1 MAESKATSLQH
12 MVEST
17 VAAARDEERKL
28 EQLLFA
34 PPTEGTV
41 VASIDAA
48 KTQQFDAILVL
59 GGGVPLA
66 PRKQLPFVAARC
78 QAAAVI
84 WRAAATKPQ
93 ILCLSAGTAHCPQLL
108 DARGSVVFEAT
119 ASAAELI
126 DAGVDE
132 QDVFV
137 ETTSFDTIGN
147 AFFARTD
154 HCSLAGWK
162 RLLIITSEFHM
173 ARSKAIFD
181 WVFGATPHEGFK
193 LSFLATPDA
202 ALSPDAVAARAE
214 RETKSAIN
222 VRETLAPTHR
232 TLAEVREFLVTK
244 HDLYAARGLVA
255 RGSRRPATA
264 SDALLLASYG
274 GGGAAPS
281 TAWRAAAIG
290 LAAGALAAML
300 TRGRH

>member
-1 MAESKATSLQH
+1 MAESMATSLQH

-17 VAAARDEERKL
+17 VKAAVDEERKL

-34 PPTEGTV
+34 PPTGGTV

-48 KTQQFDAILVL
+48 KAQQFDAILVL

-78 QAAAVI
+78 QAAAAV
-84 WRAAATKPQ
+84 WRAAATKPK

-132 QDVFV
+132 RDVFV

-181 WVFGATPHEGFK
+181 WVFGATPHEGFE
-193 LSFLATPDA
+193 LTFLATPDES
-202 ALSPDAVAARAE
+202 LKPDAVAARAE

-222 VRETLAPTHR
+222 VREKLAPTYT
-232 TLAEVREFLVTK
+232 TLSGVREFLVTK

-274 GGGAAPS
+274 GGATAPTS
-281 TAWRAAAIG
+281 AWRAIALG
-290 LAAGALAAML
+290 FTAGALAAVL
-300 TRGRH
+300 TRSRH

>member
-1 MAESKATSLQH
+1 MAESMATSLQH

-17 VAAARDEERKL
+17 VKAAVDEERKL

-34 PPTEGTV
+34 PPTESTV

-78 QAAAVI
+78 QAAAAV
-84 WRAAATKPQ
+84 WRAAATKPK

-181 WVFGATPHEGFK
+181 WVFGATPHEGFE
-193 LSFLATPDA
+193 LTFLATPDA
-202 ALSPDAVAARAE
+202 ALEPDAVAARAK
-214 RETKSAIN
+214 REAASAIN
-222 VRETLAPTHR
+222 VRRTLAPTYT
-232 TLAEVREFLVTK
+232 TLSGVREFLVTK

-255 RGSRRPATA
+255 RGSRRPAAA

-274 GGGAAPS
+274 GGAAAPTS
-281 TAWRAAAIG
+281 AWRAIALG
-290 LAAGALAAML
+290 FTAGALAAVL
-300 TRGRH
+300 RH

>member
-1 MAESKATSLQH
+1 MATSLQH

-34 PPTEGTV
+34 PPSEGTV

-48 KTQQFDAILVL
+48 KAQQFDAILVL

-78 QAAAVI
+78 QAAAAI
-84 WRAAATKPQ
+84 WRAAATKPK

-132 QDVFV
+132 EDVFV

-154 HCSLAGWK
+154 HCSLAGWR
-162 RLLIITSEFHM
+162 RLLVITSEFHM
-173 ARSKAIFD
+173 ARSKATFD

-274 GGGAAPS
+274 GGSAAPTS
-281 TAWRAAAIG
+281 ACQWRAIALG
-290 LAAGALAAML
+290 FTAGAFAAVL
-300 TRGRH
+300 TRSRH

>member
-1 MAESKATSLQH
+1 M
-12 MVEST
+12 
-17 VAAARDEERKL
+17 DEERKL

-34 PPTEGTV
+34 PPTSTV

-48 KTQQFDAILVL
+48 KAQQFDAILVL

-78 QAAAVI
+78 QAAAAV
-84 WRAAATKPQ
+84 WRAAATKPK

-132 QDVFV
+132 RDVFV

-181 WVFGATPHEGFK
+181 WVFGATPHEGF
-193 LSFLATPDA
+193 SIAYLATADES
-202 ALSPDAVAARAE
+202 LSLDAVAARAK
-214 RETKSAIN
+214 REAASATN
-222 VRETLAPTHR
+222 VRETLAPTYR

-290 LAAGALAAML
+290 LAVGALAAML
-300 TRGRH
+300 TRSRH

>member
-1 MAESKATSLQH
+1 MAESMASSLQH

-17 VAAARDEERKL
+17 VKAAVDEERKL

-48 KTQQFDAILVL
+48 KAQQFDAILVL

-78 QAAAVI
+78 QAAAAV
-84 WRAAATKPQ
+84 WRAASIKPK

-162 RLLIITSEFHM
+162 RLLIITSAFHM
-173 ARSKAIFD
+173 DRTR
-181 WVFGATPHEGFK
+181 AT
-193 LSFLATPDA
+193 
-202 ALSPDAVAARAE
+202 VW
-214 RETKSAIN
+214 KSN
-222 VRETLAPTHR
+222 
-232 TLAEVREFLVTK
+232 F
-244 HDLYAARGLVA
+244 
-255 RGSRRPATA
+255 RR
-264 SDALLLASYG
+264 
-274 GGGAAPS
+274 
-281 TAWRAAAIG
+281 
-290 LAAGALAAML
+290 
-300 TRGRH
+300 

>member
-1 MAESKATSLQH
+1 MAESMATSLQH

-17 VAAARDEERKL
+17 VKAAVDEERKL

-34 PPTEGTV
+34 PPTESTV

-48 KTQQFDAILVL
+48 KAQQFDAILVL

-78 QAAAVI
+78 QAAAAV
-84 WRAAATKPQ
+84 WRAAATKPK

-181 WVFGATPHEGFK
+181 WVFGATPHEGFE
-193 LSFLATPDA
+193 LTFLATPDA
-202 ALSPDAVAARAE
+202 ALEPDAVAARAK
-214 RETKSAIN
+214 REAASAIN
-222 VRETLAPTHR
+222 VRRTLAPTYT
-232 TLAEVREFLVTK
+232 TLSGVREFLVTK

-255 RGSRRPATA
+255 RGSRRPAAA

-274 GGGAAPS
+274 GGAAAPTS
-281 TAWRAAAIG
+281 AWRAIALG
-290 LAAGALAAML
+290 FTAGALAAVL
-300 TRGRH
+300 RH

>member
-1 MAESKATSLQH
+1 MATSLQH

-41 VASIDAA
+41 VPSIDAA
-48 KTQQFDAILVL
+48 KAQQFDAILVL

-78 QAAAVI
+78 QAAAAV
-84 WRAAATKPQ
+84 WRAAATKPK

-132 QDVFV
+132 RDVFV

-162 RLLIITSEFHM
+162 RILIITSEFHM

-181 WVFGATPHEGFK
+181 WVFGTTPHKGFE
-193 LSFLATPDA
+193 LTYLATADES
-202 ALSPDAVAARAE
+202 LSLDAVAARAE
-214 RETKSAIN
+214 RENKSAIN
-222 VRETLAPTHR
+222 VRETLAPTYT
-232 TLAEVREFLVTK
+232 TLSGVREFLVTK

-274 GGGAAPS
+274 GVSTAP
-281 TAWRAAAIG
+281 TNAWRAIALG
-290 LAAGALAAML
+290 LAAGALAAVL
-300 TRGRH
+300 TTRSRH

>member
-1 MAESKATSLQH
+1 MAESMAASLQH

-17 VAAARDEERKL
+17 VKAAVDEERKL
-28 EQLLFA
+28 EHLLFA
-34 PPTEGTV
+34 PPT
-41 VASIDAA
+41 DAA
-48 KTQQFDAILVL
+48 KAQQFDAILVL

-78 QAAAVI
+78 QAAAAI
-84 WRAAATKPQ
+84 WREAATKPK

-126 DAGVDE
+126 DAGVDA
-132 QDVFV
+132 QDVYV

-173 ARSKAIFD
+173 QRTRAIFD
-181 WVFGATPHEGFK
+181 WVFGATPHEGFE

-202 ALSPDAVAARAE
+202 ALTPEAVAARAE

-222 VRETLAPTHR
+222 VREKLVPTYTTLSG
-232 TLAEVREFLVTK
+232 VREFLVTK

-274 GGGAAPS
+274 GGGAAPTS
-281 TAWRAAAIG
+281 AWRAIALG
-290 LAAGALAAML
+290 FTAGALAAML
-300 TRGRH
+300 TRSRH

>member
-1 MAESKATSLQH
+1 MATSLQH

-17 VAAARDEERKL
+17 VKAAVDEERKL

-34 PPTEGTV
+34 PPTEGIV

-48 KTQQFDAILVL
+48 KAQQFDAILVL

-78 QAAAVI
+78 QAAAAV
-84 WRAAATKPQ
+84 WRAASTKPK

-126 DAGVDE
+126 DAGVE
-132 QDVFV
+132 EEDVYV

-162 RLLIITSEFHM
+162 RLLVITSEFHM
-173 ARSKAIFD
+173 DRTRAIFD
-181 WVFGATPHEGFK
+181 WVFGTTPHEGFE
-193 LSFLATPDA
+193 LTYLATPDES
-202 ALSPDAVAARAE
+202 LTPDAVAARAE

-222 VRETLAPTHR
+222 VRETLAPTYT
-232 TLAEVREFLVTK
+232 TLSGVREFLVTK

-274 GGGAAPS
+274 GGSAPTS
-281 TAWRAAAIG
+281 AWRAIAFG
-290 LAAGALAAML
+290 FTAGALAAML
-300 TRGRH
+300 TRSRH

>member
-1 MAESKATSLQH
+1 MAESMAASLQH

-17 VAAARDEERKL
+17 VKAAVDEERKL
-28 EQLLFA
+28 EQLLFT
-34 PPTEGTV
+34 PTSEGTV

-48 KTQQFDAILVL
+48 KAQQFDAILVL

-78 QAAAVI
+78 QAAAAV
-84 WRAAATKPQ
+84 WRAAATKPK

-126 DAGVDE
+126 DAGVDDR
-132 QDVFV
+132 DVFV

-173 ARSKAIFD
+173 DRTR
-181 WVFGATPHEGFK
+181 AT
-193 LSFLATPDA
+193 
-202 ALSPDAVAARAE
+202 VW
-214 RETKSAIN
+214 KSN
-222 VRETLAPTHR
+222 
-232 TLAEVREFLVTK
+232 F
-244 HDLYAARGLVA
+244 
-255 RGSRRPATA
+255 RRPTQ
-264 SDALLLASYG
+264 YF
-274 GGGAAPS
+274 
-281 TAWRAAAIG
+281 
-290 LAAGALAAML
+290 
-300 TRGRH
+300 